1 MNIDYDNGAIITI
14 PGTLEVREIG
24 SRRGPF
30 HVGTLTC
37 AIGTF
42 TVRDEWLKTFDPGE
56 YNGLFDVSEITL
68 YSYHFCGENRTAIRA
83 VIDSWRL
90 DCDEDKWMDADGD
103 VAFADDAG
111 DEPLAFADDIPEAEA
126 EEESAD
132 IGEYE
137 DDNVLL
143 LRRYHASDDGEIW
156 RYGDDYRIDS
166 TIGREN
172 IWQCRQALV
181 ALGYQLNTKA
191 RTWFL
196 ADEEVA

>member
-1 MNIDYDNGAIITI
+1 MNIDDDNGAIITI
-14 PGTLEVREIG
+14 PGTLEVRKIG

-30 HVGTLTC
+30 NVGTLTC

-56 YNGLFDVSEITL
+56 YNGQFDVSEITL
-68 YSYHFCGENRTAIRA
+68 YSYQFCGESRTAIRA

-90 DCDEDKWMDADGD
+90 DGEADEWTDGEGD
-103 VAFADDAG
+103 IAFADDTG
-111 DEPLAFADDIPEAEA
+111 DKPLELVDDSPEA
-126 EEESAD
+126 EEEAAD

-156 RYGDDYRIDS
+156 RFGEDYRIDS

-172 IWQCRQALV
+172 ICQCRQALV
-181 ALGYQLNTKA
+181 ALGYQLNTRA

-196 ADEEVA
+196 ADEEGAV

>member
-14 PGTLEVREIG
+14 PGTLEVRLVG
-24 SRRGPF
+24 SKRGPF
-30 HVGTLTC
+30 KVGTLTC
-37 AIGTF
+37 SVGTF
-42 TVRDEWLKTFDPGE
+42 TVRDEWLLKEFGVGQYTGQ
-56 YNGLFDVSEITL
+56 FDVSEITH
-68 YSYHFCGENRTAIRA
+68 YSYQYCGEVRAAIRA

-90 DCDEDKWMDADGD
+90 DGEEDEWLDADSD
-103 VAFADDAG
+103 VAFADEAG
-111 DEPLAFADDIPEAEA
+111 DEPLAFADDTPEAEA
-126 EEESAD
+126 EAAD

-143 LRRYHASDDGEIW
+143 LRRYHASDEGEIW